1 MDLEQLLAG
10 ATLGGILSTAAVAAL
25 LWLGYLLARRG
36 GLRLVER
43 MAARGPEEQA
53 RAISLWAMLR
63 RVVSVSLL
71 VTFVLSV
78 VSIWGLPLAPFL
90 AVGSAIAVAVGFGAQ
105 TLVQDVIAGFFILA
119 EDQYRIGHVVS
130 IMDVT
135 GTVEDIRPRIT
146 VLRDVDGNVH
156 YVPNGKIE
164 VASNFTQEYA
174 QVVLDIGIAYR
185 ESVDRAIEVI
195 GDELRVMAS
204 DPEWAPFV
212 VEDPQ
217 ILGVDA
223 LLESSVIVRGVVKVA
238 PTERWRVRREA
249 LRRLKNR
256 LDAEGIEIPYPHL
269 TLYYGDPSAP

>member
-43 MAARGPEEQA
+43 MAARGPEERA

>member
-43 MAARGPEEQA
+43 MAARGPEERA

-269 TLYYGDPSAP
+269 TLYYGDPPAP